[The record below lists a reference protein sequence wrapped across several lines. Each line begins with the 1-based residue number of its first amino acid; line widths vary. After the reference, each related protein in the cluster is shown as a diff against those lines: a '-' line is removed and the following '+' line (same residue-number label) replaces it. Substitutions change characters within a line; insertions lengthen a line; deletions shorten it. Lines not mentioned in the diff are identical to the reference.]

1 MNLGH
6 GGGAYPSASPRM
18 GPGMPYPQN
27 AGAYGGLSEQ
37 QMLASPEAFNRPLN
51 RALAFTPFEMMKVQ
65 DMDDFMS
72 NGGLPRIPPVL
83 MTHDVM
89 AEDWVRLMNVSN
101 TYRILFFNR
110 LAQYSLFN
118 FQDLALAWEERLPLP
133 PAQAGHRPPKRTV
146 LVSDLLELWND
157 AFFHPRSIELTLYKG
172 RERYSGRFAGRPEYR
187 LPRVDDSDS
196 YTSDSDSDDSDFESE
211 DLDGHAGRRHGYGA
225 LGYGQGRYDAERIAA
240 EQREAR
246 EYRRQRKR
254 DKKQRRRERKHRR
267 KEQARRYSLYMCYV
281 PPEPEVPG
289 YAGSSRSARSVHSG
303 HGGY

>member
-1 MNLGH
+1 MGPDGFPIYPPGHVLEGQPVPAGGNTLGVGGAGPGGAYSRSHSPVPGVMNLGH

-101 TYRILFFNR
+101 TYRKIFLI
-110 LAQYSLFN
+110 
-118 FQDLALAWEERLPLP
+118 
-133 PAQAGHRPPKRTV
+133 V
-146 LVSDLLELWND
+146 
-157 AFFHPRSIELTLYKG
+157 
-172 RERYSGRFAGRPEYR
+172 
-187 LPRVDDSDS
+187 
-196 YTSDSDSDDSDFESE
+196 
-211 DLDGHAGRRHGYGA
+211 
-225 LGYGQGRYDAERIAA
+225 
-240 EQREAR
+240 
-246 EYRRQRKR
+246 
-254 DKKQRRRERKHRR
+254 
-267 KEQARRYSLYMCYV
+267 
-281 PPEPEVPG
+281 
-289 YAGSSRSARSVHSG
+289 
-303 HGGY
+303 